1 MRLAFL
7 ILLLVNLALLFW
19 SQGYLGTPER
29 KGEAARLAQ
38 QIAPERLRVV
48 PAAPA
53 RPPAPV
59 AETDEKTI
67 Q

>member
-1 MRLAFL
+1 MRLVFL
-7 ILLLVNLALLFW
+7 VLLLVNLALLLW

-29 KGEAARLAQ
+29 KGESARLAQ
-38 QIAPERLRVV
+38 QIDPEKLRIAPAV
-48 PAAPA
+48 PAK
-53 RPPAPV
+53 PPAPV